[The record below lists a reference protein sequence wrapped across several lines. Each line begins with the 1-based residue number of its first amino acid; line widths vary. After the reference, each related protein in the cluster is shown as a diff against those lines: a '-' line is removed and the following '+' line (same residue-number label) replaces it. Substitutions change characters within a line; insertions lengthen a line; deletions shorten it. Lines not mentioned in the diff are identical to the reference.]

1 MWLGEISY
9 SIYMVHFPVLLV
21 LQRFWARAGIAEWN
35 ASSRVAA
42 FVATVVLVIA
52 LAAML
57 FYAVERPARMRL
69 RDRMGKL
76 APA

>member
-1 MWLGEISY
+1 
-9 SIYMVHFPVLLV
+9 
-21 LQRFWARAGIAEWN
+21 
-35 ASSRVAA
+35 VAA